1 MRSLQRLAAFLGGL
15 SLSFTAIAADI
26 DRASYGFPISNP
38 FEATITSTP
47 QPQQPAVLTN
57 DEISQSD
64 YSLVMQPERV
74 KNLSNDFWNV
84 KELKYRLAEQDGP
97 APLIFIIA
105 GTGARYDDSKPEFL
119 KKLFYGAGYHVVQ
132 ISSPTSYDFIISG
145 STSATPGISQADAE
159 DLYRVME
166 AISDQHKDLE
176 VTHYDITGYSLG
188 ALNAAFVSKL
198 DEERK
203 RFNFKRVLLLN
214 PPVNLYTSVSNL
226 DSLVNVKIPGVNS
239 KYSFLDELTDKL
251 TKYFKEKGR
260 ISVEDA
266 TAYKFQESKERLSN
280 EQMAMLI
287 GSAFR
292 SSSADINFASDFI
305 NKRGLITPLET
316 IARLDTESS
325 VNIDLIPIYRKSLDC
340 NFVCYMN
347 QQVLPYWKGLNPEGD
362 MQQLVHDTGLVAIQ
376 DYLKS
381 SPKIAVFHNAD
392 DIILGPGDLGFLR
405 NTFGDRLTVYP
416 LGGHCGNINY
426 SVNTDAM
433 LEFFRG

>member
-1 MRSLQRLAAFLGGL
+1 MRSLHRLAAFLGGL
-15 SLSFTAIAADI
+15 TLSFTAIAADI
-26 DRASYGFPISNP
+26 DRASYGFPITNP

-47 QPQQPAVLTN
+47 KPQQPTVPN
-57 DEISQSD
+57 DDEINQSD
-64 YSLVMQPERV
+64 YSLDMLPERME
-74 KNLSNDFWNV
+74 NLPNANNAFWAV
-84 KELKYRLAEQDGP
+84 EKLKYRLAVQDGP

-105 GTGARYDDSKPEFL
+105 GTGGRYDGGKPEFL

-132 ISSPTSYDFIISG
+132 ISSPTSYDFIVSA

-166 AISDQHKDLE
+166 AISDQHKDLQ
-176 VTHYDITGYSLG
+176 VTHYDVTGYSLG
-188 ALNAAFVSKL
+188 ALNAAFVSKI
-198 DEERK
+198 DEEHK
-203 RFNFKRVLLLN
+203 RFNFHRVLMLN
-214 PPVNLYTSVSNL
+214 PPVNLYTSVNNL
-226 DSLVNVKIPGVNS
+226 DSLVNVHIPGLNN
-239 KYSFLDELTDKL
+239 KYTFLDELLGKL
-251 TKYFKEKGR
+251 TKYFGEKGR
-260 ISVEDA
+260 ISVDDA
-266 TAYKFQESKERLSN
+266 TVFHFQNSKERLNN

-287 GSAFR
+287 GASFR
-292 SSSADINFASDFI
+292 SSSADIIFTSDFI
-305 NKRGLITPLET
+305 NQRGLITPAGTEINTET
-316 IARLDTESS
+316 AI
-325 VNIDLIPIYRKSLDC
+325 IPVYRKALDC

-347 QQVLPYWKGLNPEGD
+347 QQVLPYWKTLNPQGD
-362 MQQLVHDTGLVAIQ
+362 MQQLVHDTGLVSIQ

-405 NTFGDRLTVYP
+405 STFGDRLTVYP

>member
-1 MRSLQRLAAFLGGL
+1 
-15 SLSFTAIAADI
+15 
-26 DRASYGFPISNP
+26 
-38 FEATITSTP
+38 
-47 QPQQPAVLTN
+47 
-57 DEISQSD
+57 
-64 YSLVMQPERV
+64 
-74 KNLSNDFWNV
+74 
-84 KELKYRLAEQDGP
+84 
-97 APLIFIIA
+97 
-105 GTGARYDDSKPEFL
+105 
-119 KKLFYGAGYHVVQ
+119 
-132 ISSPTSYDFIISG
+132 
-145 STSATPGISQADAE
+145 
-159 DLYRVME
+159 ME
-166 AISDQHKDLE
+166 AISDQQKDLQ
-176 VTHYDITGYSLG
+176 VTHYDVTGYSLG